1 MGVYKK
7 SVKTVVVETLKKE
20 IEQGRISESDLL
32 NASYGRCQDIGLYI
46 TTLCNQSQQA
56 VQYVR
61 TETVQV
67 YIRAYKRQLKN
78 KSAKQ

>member
-1 MGVYKK
+1 MGKL
-7 SVKTVVVETLKKE
+7 SVKQVVVDTIKRE
-20 IEQGRISESDLL
+20 ISEGRVNESDFV

-46 TTLCNQSQQA
+46 TTLCNQSQSA
-56 VQYVR
+56 TQYVR

-67 YIRAYKRQLKN
+67 YLRQYKRQLKN